1 MRTGGL
7 AIQNPLEI
15 ETLPVFAP
23 LLKDSRFKGAWGGRG
38 SGKSHFFAELG
49 VERCL
54 ARPGTRGVCI
64 REVQR
69 DLKES
74 AKLLL
79 EDRWAWLQ

>member
-1 MRTGGL
+1 M
-7 AIQNPLEI
+7 AKENPLQI
-15 ETLPVFAP
+15 ETLPVFEP
-23 LLKDSRFKGAWGGRG
+23 LLTDSRFKGAHGGRG
-38 SGKSHFFAELG
+38 SGKSHFFAEFG

-54 ARPGTRGVCI
+54 RYPGTRGVCI